1 MEFLIVGYGSMG
13 QRHARNLR
21 KICAKNGLSCSI
33 DLLRTRS
40 TDAPEGIRGV
50 YTSKDQFPGTY
61 DAIFI
66 TNPTATHYETLVDL
80 IELSGAFFI
89 EKPVFDRTDYD
100 LDFLDREEKVLY
112 VAAPMHYKPAISW
125 LKEHFDF
132 SEAFSLRSISSSY
145 LPDWRPGVDYRKT
158 YSAHKD
164 MGGGVAI
171 DLIHEWDYLQYLI
184 GFPERVHSIIAKR
197 SDLEIDS
204 DDVALYIA
212 DYGDKTTEIHLDYF
226 GRVPLRKLEIFTKE
240 DTVECDL
247 LTDTISFLKAGEQIV
262 LTEERDDTQT
272 RELEAFLEMIQGKRE
287 STNDI
292 EHALNTL
299 ILAKGCE

>member
-1 MEFLIVGYGSMG
+1 MG

-21 KICAKNGLSCSI
+21 KICVKRGLSCSI
-33 DLLRTRS
+33 DLLRTCS
-40 TDAPEGIRGV
+40 ADVPEGSRGV

-66 TNPTATHYETLVDL
+66 TNPTAAHYETLVDL
-80 IELSGAFFI
+80 IDLSDAFFI
-89 EKPVFDRTDYD
+89 EKPVFDRTDYE
-100 LDFLDREEKVLY
+100 LGFLDREKKVFY
-112 VAAPMHYKPAISW
+112 VAAPMHYKPTISW
-125 LKEHFDF
+125 LKEYFDF

-164 MGGGVAI
+164 MGGGVSI

-184 GFPERVHSIIAKR
+184 GFPERAYSIIEKR
-197 SDLEIDS
+197 SGLELDS

-212 DYGDKTTEIHLDYF
+212 DYGDKTAEIHLDYF
-226 GRVPLRKLEIFTKE
+226 GRVPIRKLEIFTKE

-247 LTDTISFLKAGEQIV
+247 LTDTISFLKSGEQII
-262 LTEERDDTQT
+262 LTEERDDTQA
-272 RELEAFLEMIQGKRE
+272 RELEAFLDMIQGKRE
-287 STNDI
+287 NTNDI

>member
-212 DYGDKTTEIHLDYF
+212 DYGDKTAEIHLDYF

-287 STNDI
+287 H
-292 EHALNTL
+292 ERY
-299 ILAKGCE
+299 

>member
-40 TDAPEGIRGV
+40 TDAPEEIRGV

-212 DYGDKTTEIHLDYF
+212 DYGDKTAEIHLDYF

>member
-1 MEFLIVGYGSMG
+1 LEFLIVGYGSMG

-212 DYGDKTTEIHLDYF
+212 DYGDKTAEIHLDYF

>member
-21 KICAKNGLSCSI
+21 KICAKNELSCSI

-212 DYGDKTTEIHLDYF
+212 DYGDKTAEIHLDYF

>member
-212 DYGDKTTEIHLDYF
+212 DYGDKTAEIHLDYF

-247 LTDTISFLKAGEQIV
+247 LTDTISFLNAGEQIV

>member
-212 DYGDKTTEIHLDYF
+212 DYGDKTAEIHLDYF

-299 ILAKGCE
+299 VLAKGCE